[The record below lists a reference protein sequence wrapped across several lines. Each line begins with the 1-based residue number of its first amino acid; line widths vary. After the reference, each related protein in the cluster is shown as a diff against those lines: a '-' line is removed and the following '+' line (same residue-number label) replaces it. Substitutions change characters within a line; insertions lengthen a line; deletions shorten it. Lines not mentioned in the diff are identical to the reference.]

1 MDLTTIIIIGIL
13 ILLVGSLWLRK
24 MGNDL
29 EREVEKLTKEVEHIM
44 SKILFMRVENHNGT
58 MFAYNALTDDYI
70 CQGKDIDELNV
81 NFGLRFPNYKG
92 VLIEPKKEEA

>member
-13 ILLVGSLWLRK
+13 ILLVSSLWLRK

-44 SKILFMRVENHNGT
+44 SKILFMRVENHNGI

-70 CQGKDIDELNV
+70 CQGKDMDELNV
-81 NFGLRFPNYKG
+81 NFGLRFPSHKG

>member
-1 MDLTTIIIIGIL
+1 MDLATIIVIGIL

-24 MGNDL
+24 MGNNL

-44 SKILFMRVENHNGT
+44 SKILFMRVENHNGI

-70 CQGKDIDELNV
+70 CQGKDMDELNV
-81 NFGLRFPNYKG
+81 NFGLRFPNHKG